1 MAQIIK
7 FTPKMIDSKYSI
19 LTISE
24 IIPEEPPRPVEPPPQ
39 KGPNIITSQ
48 RKVLRGSKR

>member
-1 MAQIIK
+1 MSQIIK

-24 IIPEEPPRPVEPPPQ
+24 IIPEEPPRPVEPPAPQ
-39 KGPNIITSQ
+39 QPNIRTSQ
-48 RKVLRGSKR
+48 RKILRGSKR